1 MNYRDLNL
9 LTIKNRYSLP
19 FIKKSINRFSKV
31 KIYTRLNI
39 TIAYHRLKIRKNDEW
54 KTTFRTRYDH
64 FEYQILFFD
73 FTNALASF
81 QVYINKILTK
91 KLNVCVIVYLND
103 IIVYLKTLE
112 QHNKNVC
119 WMLKQLKLF
128 SLYVARNKCQF
139 QTNIIDFVNFRVNI
153 KRIQMMIDKFEII
166 RSWFKFT
173 SMIHIMQFIDF
184 ANFYKRFIRNFFKI
198 VAFLIEMFKNN
209 SNFRKSNRRRRKD
222 NTFKNNVIFFSKKV
236 SEIFETL
243 KKAFMTVFVFRHF
256 DSVKFSKVK
265 IDVFDKVIEVI
276 FSQQNENDHWHFV
289 VYLFKK
295 MISTKNNYE
304 IHDKEF
310 LIIIDVFKYWRHYF
324 EKVRH
329 EMLVLT
335 NHNNF
340 RKFIKITK
348 LFFRQIRWTQKLS
361 RYNFVINYRSDTK
374 NSTNDLFKRSN
385 HINSIA
391 EKIDVNRQ
399 ILKQLQQSF
408 HFDHNSDAVKRVAK
422 IKINQ
427 LQMFFRNFNRR
438 IEFQTNQMSKKVL
451 DCIKATSIV
460 VNSELCDV
468 LDRITVFEM
477 NAPSSNI
484 IK

>member
-1 MNYRDLNL
+1 MNYRDFNL
-9 LTIKNRYSLP
+9 LTIKNRYFLF

-39 TIAYHRLKIRKNDEW
+39 TVAYHRLKIRKDDEW
-54 KTTFRTRYDH
+54 KTTFRTRYDY

-73 FTNALASF
+73 FTNAFASF
-81 QVYINKILTK
+81 QAYINKILTK

-139 QTNIIDFVNFRVNI
+139 QTNIIDFVNFRVSI
-153 KRIQMMIDKFEII
+153 KKVQIIIDKFEVI
-166 RSWFKFT
+166 RNWFKFT

-184 ANFYKRFIRNFFKI
+184 ANFYKRFIRNFFRI
-198 VAFLIEMFKNN
+198 AASFIEMLKSN
-209 SNFRKSNRRRRKD
+209 SNFRKSNRKRKRS
-222 NTFKNNVIFFSKKV
+222 NTLKNSVTFFSKKV

-243 KKAFMTVFVFRHF
+243 KKVFMTAFVFRHF
-256 DSVKFSKVK
+256 NSIKFSKVK
-265 IDVFDKVIEVI
+265 IDAFDKIIETI
-276 FSQQNENDHWHFV
+276 LSQQNENDHWHSV
-289 VYLFKK
+289 VYLFRK

-304 IHDKEF
+304 IYDKEL
-310 LIIIDVFKYWRHYF
+310 LIIIDVFKHWCHYF

-340 RKFIKITK
+340 RKFMKTTR
-348 LFFRQIRWTQKLS
+348 LFFCQIRWIQELS
-361 RYNFVINYRSDTK
+361 RYNFVIDYRFDTK

-385 HINSIA
+385 HMNSIV

-408 HFDHNSDAVKRVAK
+408 HFDHNSDAAKRMTK
-422 IKINQ
+422 IKIDQ

-438 IEFQTNQMSKKVL
+438 IELQIS
-451 DCIKATSIV
+451 
-460 VNSELCDV
+460 
-468 LDRITVFEM
+468 
-477 NAPSSNI
+477 
-484 IK
+484 